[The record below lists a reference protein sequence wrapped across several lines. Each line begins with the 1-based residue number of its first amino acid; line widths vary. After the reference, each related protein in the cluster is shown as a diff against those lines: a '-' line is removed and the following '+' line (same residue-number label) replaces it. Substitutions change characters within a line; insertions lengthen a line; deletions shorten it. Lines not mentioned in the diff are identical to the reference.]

1 MTTPRKILVDNC
13 TPLFYHLISRCV
25 RRSFLCGRD
34 PLTKR
39 NYNHRKAWLKER
51 MYELGR
57 YFSVD
62 LYAYSIMDN
71 HFHMVVYY
79 DPNESN
85 RWSDDEVADRWLSL
99 CPVRLADGTID
110 VVAQAVKR
118 SVLIEDNDALAH
130 ARRQLGSLS
139 MFMKFL
145 KQPIARRANAE
156 DGCTG
161 HFFEQRFYSG
171 ALLDEN
177 AALAAMAY
185 VDLNPVR
192 AQIANSIEAC
202 RNSSISDRLSVQ
214 VNSRERL
221 DAYLAPLASGI
232 NKKQSQTSTTLK
244 SYVLLLRH
252 LTKSATPSGREISE
266 SWTSRMELMRS
277 LQRAYG
283 SKDKLELWIRNR
295 KLRFLE
301 RPMAA

>member
-1 MTTPRKILVDNC
+1 
-13 TPLFYHLISRCV
+13 
-25 RRSFLCGRD
+25 
-34 PLTKR
+34 
-39 NYNHRKAWLKER
+39 

-79 DPNESN
+79 DPNESD

-244 SYVLLLRH
+244 SYVLLLRN
-252 LTKSATPSGREISE
+252 LTKSATPSGRDISE
-266 SWTSRMELMRS
+266 SWTSRIEMMRS

-283 SKDKLELWIRNR
+283 SKDKLELWIRIR